1 MAYKTIKNKTY
12 NNVIY
17 LAKLISKEKG
27 YPYRTACDIALRQ
40 FDYDGKFGFCSVSCL
55 MGNLVTYKEHL
66 HRLSMHDFNMRDA
79 Y

>member
-1 MAYKTIKNKTY
+1 MAYKKIKNTTY
-12 NNVIY
+12 NNIIY
-17 LAKLISKEKG
+17 LAKIISREKG
-27 YPYRTACDIALRQ
+27 YPYRDACDIALSN
-40 FDYDGKFGFCSVSCL
+40 FDDDGFRWHSVSCL